1 MPYGVNDLLKMSR
14 EELDALFAQ
23 SPAGPI
29 PNGDA
34 KGTAILDP
42 GSPNAGQLAEF
53 AETLWQGKT
62 FDAQNGTLMNRVT
75 VFGVKAIAA
84 KVYEGD
90 SLFDKKK

>member
-42 GSPNAGQLAEF
+42 GSSNATQFPLLASSGNSG
-53 AETLWQGKT
+53 AS
-62 FDAQNGTLMNRVT
+62 RVDRRGSGGGRRMRLP
-75 VFGVKAIAA
+75 VA
-84 KVYEGD
+84 
-90 SLFDKKK
+90 S